1 MLVLEVK
8 PGSPAEKA
16 GLQEGDVIVEID
28 GAKVRGLGDVTEKIG
43 LEPERTFQVKV
54 IREGEGKQMVMG
66 VTSVADERGE

>member
-16 GLQEGDVIVEID
+16 GLQEGDVVVEID
-28 GAKVRGLGDVTEKIG
+28 GGKVRGLGDVTDKIG
-43 LEPERTFQVKV
+43 LEPEKTFQVKV
-54 IREGEGKQMVMG
+54 IRQGEGKQMVMS